1 MLHKAIRSLNIT
13 HSSSAAEEKIPAN
26 ASLSLL
32 DLQGLQPE
40 SHHKPQQI
48 DDSTLSILIC

>member
-1 MLHKAIRSLNIT
+1 MLHEAIRSLNIT
-13 HSSSAAEEKIPAN
+13 HSSSVAKEKIPAN

-40 SHHKPQQI
+40 SHPKPQNE
-48 DDSTLSILIC
+48 DSVLSILIC